1 MDLILFDSPA
11 GRLALLGEGA
21 CVTGLALPN
30 APVPR
35 IAEHETPVL
44 AEARRQVLEYLAGAR
59 RSFDL
64 PLDPRGTSFQR
75 RVWAALTAIPW
86 GETRTY
92 AQIAAAVGSPRAVR
106 AVGQANHRN
115 PIPILI
121 PCHRVVG
128 ADGSLT
134 GYAGGIDKKLWL
146 LDHEGVETDRFFVP
160 DNSTAP

>member
-21 CVTGLALPN
+21 CITGLALPN
-30 APVPR
+30 APVP
-35 IAEHETPVL
+35 
-44 AEARRQVLEYLAGAR
+44 

-128 ADGSLT
+128 ADGTLT
-134 GYAGGIDKKLWL
+134 GYGGGLELKRKLL
-146 LDHEGVETDRFFVP
+146 ELEGAWT
-160 DNSTAP
+160 

>member
-44 AEARRQVLEYLAGAR
+44 AEARRLEYLAGAR

-128 ADGSLT
+128 ADGTLT
-134 GYAGGIDKKLWL
+134 GYGGGLELKRKLL
-146 LDHEGVETDRFFVP
+146 ELEGAWT
-160 DNSTAP
+160 

>member
-1 MDLILFDSPA
+1 MDLILFDSPS
-11 GRLALLGEGA
+11 GRLALLGAAA
-21 CVTGLALPN
+21 CITGLARPS

-35 IAEHETPVL
+35 IAGHEPPVL

-128 ADGSLT
+128 ADGTLT
-134 GYAGGIDKKLWL
+134 GYGGGLELKRKLL
-146 LDHEGVETDRFFVP
+146 ELEGAWT
-160 DNSTAP
+160 

>member
-21 CVTGLALPN
+21 CITGLALPN

-44 AEARRQVLEYLAGAR
+44 AAARRQVLEYLAGAR

-92 AQIAAAVGSPRAVR
+92 AQIAAAVGSPRAVQ
-106 AVGQANHRN
+106 AVEQANHRN

-128 ADGSLT
+128 ADGTLT
-134 GYAGGIDKKLWL
+134 GYGGGLELKRKLL
-146 LDHEGVETDRFFVP
+146 ELEGAWT
-160 DNSTAP
+160 

>member
-92 AQIAAAVGSPRAVR
+92 AQIAAAVGSPLS
-106 AVGQANHRN
+106 
-115 PIPILI
+115 LI
-121 PCHRVVG
+121 H
-128 ADGSLT
+128 
-134 GYAGGIDKKLWL
+134 I
-146 LDHEGVETDRFFVP
+146 
-160 DNSTAP
+160 

>member
-128 ADGSLT
+128 SDGSLT
-134 GYAGGIDKKLWL
+134 GYAGGVAKKQL
-146 LDHEGVETDRFFVP
+146 LLELEGVDMAGLYVP
-160 DNSTAP
+160 TRGTAL